1 VTWYSRKD
9 AADRVGAESSYLVR
23 LVDLGILA
31 PEQPD
36 RFSPGDVRRV
46 LMAKSLED
54 AGIALEGVAAA
65 IQSGALSLAFLD
77 APQLRAIR
85 SPRGRN
91 VRAGQRPT
99 RIPLELLMVIR
110 EAIGMAQPSPDDRLR
125 EDEMAIVPFIGAIS
139 AAIVLLPI
147 AVVVLIVIAVSANA
161 KAKQPQPTPPRPE
174 YLVGRWSKIMSL
186 LLGFPRS

>member
-1 VTWYSRKD
+1 MTWYSRKD
-9 AADRVGAESSYLVR
+9 AADRVGAESCYLVR

-77 APQLRAIR
+77 APSYERFPAL
-85 SPRGRN
+85 
-91 VRAGQRPT
+91 AGETFGQVSDRP
-99 RIPLELLMVIR
+99 
-110 EAIGMAQPSPDDRLR
+110 GS
-125 EDEMAIVPFIGAIS
+125 
-139 AAIVLLPI
+139 
-147 AVVVLIVIAVSANA
+147 
-161 KAKQPQPTPPRPE
+161 
-174 YLVGRWSKIMSL
+174 RWSC
-186 LLGFPRS
+186 